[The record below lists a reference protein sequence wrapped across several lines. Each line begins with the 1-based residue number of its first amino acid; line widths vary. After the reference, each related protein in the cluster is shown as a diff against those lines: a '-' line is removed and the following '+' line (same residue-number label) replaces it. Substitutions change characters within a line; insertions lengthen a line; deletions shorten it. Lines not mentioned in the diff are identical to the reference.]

1 MVRFILIGFFI
12 AFSSLLS
19 AQVVLEEGKV
29 LYDISYDS
37 LSPSLKSNMGYLA
50 KDAAMYFKGTK
61 SRTEM
66 GVGPFGKNV
75 TINDQEAKTLT
86 ILLNVFSKKMAMVK
100 TDSEMVAFKNMM
112 IKDSLPTE
120 VIVTGET
127 KKILG
132 YLCKKAIIKRY
143 PIGQKV
149 NTSEVWFTQQIRPF
163 YVDPDPAFKKLDGLL
178 MDFRINQDGNI
189 VHIKAKLVMSAPI
202 DDSLFIVPKDYQFVN
217 ETELTRIM
225 NVLMMER
232 QNGN

>member
-1 MVRFILIGFFI
+1 MVRFILFGIFV
-12 AFSSLLS
+12 AFSGFLS
-19 AQVVLEEGKV
+19 AQVVLDEGKV
-29 LYDISYDS
+29 LYDITYDS

-75 TINDQEAKTLT
+75 TINDQDAKTLT
-86 ILLNVFSKKMAMVK
+86 ILLNVFNKKMAMVK

-132 YLCKKAIIKRY
+132 YI
-143 PIGQKV
+143 
-149 NTSEVWFTQQIRPF
+149 
-163 YVDPDPAFKKLDGLL
+163 
-178 MDFRINQDGNI
+178 
-189 VHIKAKLVMSAPI
+189 
-202 DDSLFIVPKDYQFVN
+202 
-217 ETELTRIM
+217 
-225 NVLMMER
+225 
-232 QNGN
+232 